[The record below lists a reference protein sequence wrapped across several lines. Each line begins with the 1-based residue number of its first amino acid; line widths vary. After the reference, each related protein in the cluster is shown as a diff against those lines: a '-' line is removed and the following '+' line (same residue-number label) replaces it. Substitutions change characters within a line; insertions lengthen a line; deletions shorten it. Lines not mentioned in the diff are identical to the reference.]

1 MGRWLPGMMRARGMT
16 DIHAEGRVFMALE
29 QTVYARFHRL
39 TVEQVKDELINA
51 GVLTDADY
59 TAAMTVLDTGF
70 LAPTPLLWSV
80 IGRRPADGHDTKDVR
95 P

>member
-1 MGRWLPGMMRARGMT
+1 MMRARGLE

-29 QTVYARFHRL
+29 RTIHARFHRL
-39 TVEQVKDELINA
+39 TVDQVREDLIKEGLLSEA
-51 GVLTDADY
+51 GY
-59 TAAMTVLDTGF
+59 TAAINALESDY

-80 IGRRPADGHDTKDVR
+80 IGRKPAVSNAEDVQ